1 MAPTVVQITF
11 RLNMSRRDYEQ
22 AITPLSHAVADVAGL
37 QWKIWLLNEAT
48 QEASGIALFE
58 DMDSANAFVQG
69 PLIGQ
74 ITSAPSIADFRVA
87 LFDVLST
94 ITAITRGPVKPSS

>member
-1 MAPTVVQITF
+1 LAPTVVQITF
-11 RLNMSRRDYEQ
+11 TLNMSSRDYEQ

-48 QEASGIALFE
+48 HEASGIALFE

-74 ITSAPSIADFRVA
+74 ITSAPSIADFRA
-87 LFDVLST
+87 AQFDVLSS

>member
-11 RLNMSRRDYEQ
+11 TLNMSSRDYEQ
-22 AITPLSHAVADVAGL
+22 AITPLSHAIADVAGL

-48 QEASGIALFE
+48 HEASGIALFE

-74 ITSAPSIADFRVA
+74 ITSAPSIADFCA
-87 LFDVLST
+87 AQFDVLST